1 MTLKQIVE
9 SSNYVTDEELTDSF
23 LLGMANTAMAEVNAF
38 CGCLLP
44 LWTNESLNDPKAYTA
59 LVDSWQIRLIE
70 PYYSYSIA
78 ANDGDANARD
88 FHYERFLQALRLF
101 KDGGAGS
108 GGLGD
113 IDKEY
118 KGDSE
123 RYKEIDVSDI
133 TVHWMGWI

>member
-1 MTLKQIVE
+1 MTLKAIVE

-44 LWTNESLNDPKAYTA
+44 LWTEASLNDPKAYTA

-101 KDGGAGS
+101 KEAGDGS

-113 IDKEY
+113 IDQEFQ
-118 KGDSE
+118 GDSK
-123 RYKEIDVSDI
+123 RYKEIDVSDV